1 MSEKTVVAQNSHS
14 QFLDNKKA
22 LRQQGLNA

>member
-14 QFLDNKKA
+14 QILGNKKA
-22 LRQQGLNA
+22 LREQGLNV